1 MIQCD
6 LCGPMAVQTSSQK
19 QYAAIFVDDF
29 SRYVHLFLLRLKSDF
44 FETFTYFANAIE
56 NETDSKLAFFKSD
69 GDGIFSEKNDKFE
82 AFLQSKGIQHIF
94 STPYCPSQNGRVE
107 RVIRTIVEMARTIM
121 IHGDASRS
129 LWGEAMSQAVYVY
142 NRLPHGGLPK
152 QFSCPLAAWRGITI
166 ADPCRDLRVPF
177 CLAYAQINSY
187 LTKFDKK
194 ATACILLGNDSKRSC
209 YRLLRQSDRSLVYS
223 RDSAMKLFSHLYMM
237 L

>member
-1 MIQCD
+1 MIHCD
-6 LCGPMAVQTSSQK
+6 LCGPMSVQTSSQK

-121 IHGDASRS
+121 IHGDAPRS
-129 LWGEAMSQAVYVY
+129 LWGEMCTIDYLMGGYRNNSLARW
-142 NRLPHGGLPK
+142 RLGEELPLMIPVET
-152 QFSCPLAAWRGITI
+152 SE
-166 ADPCRDLRVPF
+166 
-177 CLAYAQINSY
+177 CLFVLHTRKSTLI
-187 LTKFDKK
+187 
-194 ATACILLGNDSKRSC
+194 
-209 YRLLRQSDRSLVYS
+209 
-223 RDSAMKLFSHLYMM
+223 
-237 L
+237 